1 MQEIKEL
8 IHVLKQNQLNY
19 QTIIDNSSGVHA
31 SKALELLE
39 YVDKGSVLSDD
50 EAGVKLFSNDKDGS
64 KYRRLKADVKNKL
77 YEAVMQLNTNQSK
90 FTDYQKAYY
99 NCHRQWVVVKIL
111 TGLNA
116 NTAAMGLANRLFKTA
131 EKYSFT
137 LLCMD
142 ILSYLSVQYGVREN
156 SEKKYQQACQQF
168 NEYVEL
174 YQAESKAERY
184 YTELIVLSSNN
195 HAAKEKV
202 YQQAIIY
209 TNEVDTMMDRRS
221 SYKLQ
226 MYGYLIRLLCLT
238 SQNDYVKGLS
248 CASEAIRFFS
258 KLPYEARVP
267 LQIFYYQELV
277 CYIQLRRFGDG
288 AEAAKKCISLMTEGS
303 FNWFKYQDL
312 YFLLLLH
319 TEKYDQAGDV
329 LKLNLNHSKFEFLP
343 ENIKEI
349 WGLYEAYMHY
359 LYICGKT
366 TYSSKF
372 KLAKFISDT
381 SILTKDKGGRN
392 VAIIIIRFLI
402 LLKEDKLNL
411 LLDDMESINQYCYNY
426 LRSENTKRSFA
437 LIKMLLMIPMT
448 QYDPD
453 LLEEKVRKHKSVLNE
468 SPFDINNQTYEIEI
482 LPFEVLWSLAMEG
495 LNQRKEKLVIKKS
508 KK

>member
-1 MQEIKEL
+1 MQEIREL
-8 IHVLKQNQLNY
+8 LHVLKQNHFNY
-19 QTIIDNSSGVHA
+19 QSVIDHSSGA
-31 SKALELLE
+31 SASVALKLLE
-39 YVDKGSVLSDD
+39 GIDKGILLSDED
-50 EAGVKLFSNDKDGS
+50 AGEKLFSSDKDGS
-64 KYRRLKADVKNKL
+64 KYRRLKSDVKNRL
-77 YEAVMQLNTNQSK
+77 YEAIMQLNTNQSK

-116 NTAAMGLANRLFKTA
+116 NTAAMGLAGRLFKTA

-156 SEKKYQQACQQF
+156 SEKKYQQVCQQF
-168 NEYVEL
+168 DEYVAL

-195 HAAKEKV
+195 HAAKDKV
-202 YQQAIIY
+202 NDQAVLYNDEIELVMQ
-209 TNEVDTMMDRRS
+209 THS
-221 SYKLQ
+221 SHKLQ
-226 MYGYLIRLLCLT
+226 LYGFLIRLLRFT
-238 SQNDYVKGLS
+238 SQNDYLNALS
-248 CASEAIRFFS
+248 CSSDAIRFFT
-258 KLPYEARVP
+258 KLPYETRVP

-277 CYIQLRRFGDG
+277 CYIQLRRFDDG

-319 TEKYDQAGDV
+319 TNKYDQAGEA
-329 LKLNLNHSKFEFLP
+329 LKLNLNHAKFEFLP

-349 WGLYEAYMHY
+349 WRLYEAYMHY

-372 KLAKFISDT
+372 KLTKFISDT

-402 LLKEDKLNL
+402 LLREDKLSL
-411 LLDDMESINQYCYNY
+411 LLDDLESINQYCYNY
-426 LRSENTKRSFA
+426 LRGENTKRSFA
-437 LIKMLLMIPMT
+437 LIKMLLTIPLV

-453 LLEEKVRKHKSVLNE
+453 LLEEKVSKHKTVLNE

-482 LPFEVLWSLAMEG
+482 LPFEVLWDMVMEG
-495 LNQRKEKLVIKKS
+495 LRQRKEKLAIKKN